1 VFHLGRPDVTIPPR
15 VALRRGV
22 IVEVS
27 LLRLAATALTEVR
40 QMGLVITRRS
50 ELKRRAKYWL
60 LKLAIQNPPSQHII
74 HSLVRR
80 DASGRIRIETLL
92 DQVAA
97 HGTAA
102 GATGRTLA
110 KLLHLGGEALG
121 LSDEEMRQSLTRPSI
136 RTTVVNAAL
145 TIDKYGLRMPQR
157 FYAPL
162 MVVWNLTYRCNL
174 RCRHCYE
181 NAGPLGRQVADAD
194 ELSREEKLAA
204 VDQIAASYIPT
215 LSISGG
221 EPLLHPDFW
230 PVLAR
235 AREKGLYT
243 SIATNGT
250 LITKEAAQRLADFEL
265 AYAGISV
272 DSPVAEEHDAFRGVP
287 GAWERAIG
295 GIRHAVKAGVPTLL
309 AFTITKSNYRSLPEI
324 FRLAKELEMT
334 KVMVYNF
341 IPTGR
346 GREMMAEDLTP
357 EMREEALEVMY
368 EHVTDGHSLC
378 TTAPQ
383 FGRICAQHSRPDL
396 IPLAHGSHGRGKDLA
411 VLTELVG
418 GCGIGRAYFA
428 LQPDGRITPCVYLPD
443 VTVGHVR
450 QDRFLD
456 LWHDSPL
463 LNSLGDRVDLK
474 GHCATCEYQAVC
486 GGCRARAYAYFGDFK
501 GPDPGCINNA
511 AAFYSAMEREEH
523 LDPAAPAHLRQA
535 AGGY

>member
-1 VFHLGRPDVTIPPR
+1 
-15 VALRRGV
+15 
-22 IVEVS
+22 
-27 LLRLAATALTEVR
+27 
-40 QMGLVITRRS
+40 MGLVITRRR
-50 ELKRRAKYWL
+50 ELKRRAKFWL
-60 LKLAIQNPPSQHII
+60 LKLALQNPPSQRII
-74 HSLVRR
+74 HSLVQP
-80 DASGRIRIETLL
+80 DAHGRLRIETLL

-97 HGTAA
+97 HGRAP
-102 GATGRTLA
+102 GATGRTLGT
-110 KLLHLGGEALG
+110 LLRLGSQALG
-121 LSDEEMRQSLTRPSI
+121 MTETEMRQSLAKPSV

-145 TIDKYGLRMPQR
+145 TIDRYGLRMPQR

-181 NAGPLGRQVADAD
+181 NAGPLRQAVMEAD
-194 ELSREEKLAA
+194 ELSLEEKLAA
-204 VDQIAASYIPT
+204 VDQMAASYIPT
-215 LSISGG
+215 LSLSGG

-230 PVLAR
+230 PVLER
-235 AREKGLYT
+235 AREKGLHT

-250 LITKEAAQRLADFEL
+250 LITEEAARRLADLEL

-287 GAWERAIG
+287 GAWERTIE
-295 GIRHAVKAGVPTLL
+295 GIRNAVTAGVPTLL
-309 AFTITKSNYRSLPEI
+309 AFTITRNNYRTLPEI
-324 FRLAKELEMT
+324 FRLAKELGMT

-357 EMREEALEVMY
+357 EMREEAMEVMY
-368 EHVTDGHSLC
+368 EHVTGGHSLC

-383 FGRICAQHSRPDL
+383 FGRICAEHSRPDL
-396 IPLAHGSHGRGKDLA
+396 TPLAHGSHGQGKDLA

-418 GCGIGRAYFA
+418 GCGIGRAYLA

-443 VTVGHVR
+443 VTAGHVR
-450 QDRFLD
+450 RDRFLD
-456 LWHDSPL
+456 LWHNSPL
-463 LNSLGDRVDLK
+463 LHSLGDRVDLK
-474 GHCATCEYQAVC
+474 GHCAACDYQAVC

-511 AAFYSAMEREEH
+511 AAFYEATEREEQ
-523 LDPAAPAHLRQA
+523 LGPAAHAHLRR
-535 AGGY
+535 AGGSC